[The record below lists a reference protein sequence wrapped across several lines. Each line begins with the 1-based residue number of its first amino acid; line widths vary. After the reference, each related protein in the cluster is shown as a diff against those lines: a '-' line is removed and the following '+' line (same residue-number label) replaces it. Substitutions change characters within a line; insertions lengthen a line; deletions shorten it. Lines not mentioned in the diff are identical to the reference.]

1 MRSLT
6 KHIIFLS
13 CMLLMTHQAYSI
25 DPFEFDSP
33 DQERLYKQ
41 LTEELRCM
49 VCQNQNLADSD
60 VTLARNLKEQI
71 ADFVKAGQTHDQI
84 TRFMSDRYGDFI
96 LYSPPLRSD
105 TIILWAA
112 PAIILLL
119 AFIILFI
126 KIRQTK
132 RD

>member
-1 MRSLT
+1 MMQRLL
-6 KHIIFLS
+6 IAFIFSVYALQ
-13 CMLLMTHQAYSI
+13 TQAI
-25 DPFEFDSP
+25 DPFEFENSA
-33 DQERLYKQ
+33 QESLYKT

-71 ADFVKAGQTHDQI
+71 ADFVKQGRSKQEI
-84 TRFMSDRYGDFI
+84 TTFMAERYGDFI
-96 LYSPPLRSD
+96 LYSPPLRKD
-105 TIILWAA
+105 TILLWAA
-112 PAIILLL
+112 PAIILLI
-119 AFIILFI
+119 AFSILFI

>member
-1 MRSLT
+1 MRQLFVV
-6 KHIIFLS
+6 ILLS
-13 CMLLMTHQAYSI
+13 VHVSSAQAI
-25 DPFEFDSP
+25 DPFTFDTAA
-33 DQERLYKQ
+33 QEKLYKT

-71 ADFVKAGQTHDQI
+71 ADFVKQGKSKDDI
-84 TRFMSDRYGDFI
+84 TTFMAERYGDFI
-96 LYSPPLRSD
+96 LYNPPLRKD
-105 TIILWAA
+105 TILLWAA

-126 KIRQTK
+126 KIKQTK